1 VITIRVQGQALR
13 NNKTRLVL
21 AVVTVL
27 FVLVT
32 VSSLLSCV
40 QAQNTTVFSSSD
52 RFSIPQLNGTICFA
66 YNGSYS
72 SASLVNDTW
81 VFKDLAINTSRRLG
95 DLNVS
100 VQNSNITIYSFYSSD
115 AISATRQYIRY
126 FAEGAGRQV
135 FNLGVN
141 GTTHPSEWWVTINAP
156 NSVFLAQGREW
167 QLLPDN
173 TVIVDGQTGNVSVS
187 HFNFNVGPDYSNV
200 PFVERHSVLIV
211 TVAAVAVTVVVA
223 SVITV
228 RVRRKPRGN

>member
-1 VITIRVQGQALR
+1 VITIPVQGQALR
-13 NNKTRLVL
+13 INRTIVL
-21 AVVTVL
+21 SGVTVL

-32 VSSLLSCV
+32 VSSLLLSGV
-40 QAQNTTVFSSSD
+40 QAQNRISFTTSD
-52 RFSIPQLNGTICFA
+52 RFSIPQLNGSIQFA

-72 SASLVNDTW
+72 SAALENDAW

-95 DLNVS
+95 DLTVS
-100 VQNSNITIYSFYSSD
+100 VKDSNITLYSFYSSD

-126 FAEGAGRQV
+126 YAEGAGRQV

-167 QLLPDN
+167 QLLSDN
-173 TVIVDGQTGNVSVS
+173 TVIVNGQTGNVSVS
-187 HFNFNVGPDYSNV
+187 HFNFNVGPDYSKV
-200 PFVERHSVLIV
+200 PFVEHHSVLIV
-211 TVAAVAVTVVVA
+211 TAAAVAVTVVVA

-228 RVRRKPRGN
+228 KVRRKPDGN

>member
-1 VITIRVQGQALR
+1 LR
-13 NNKTRLVL
+13 ILNNRIVL
-21 AVVTVL
+21 AGVTLL
-27 FVLVT
+27 FVFVT
-32 VSSLLSCV
+32 VSSLLLLGV
-40 QAQNTTVFSSSD
+40 QAQDRISFKSSD
-52 RFSIPQLNGTICFA
+52 RFSIPQLNGSIQFA

-72 SASLVNDTW
+72 SAALENDTW
-81 VFKDLAINTSRRLG
+81 VFRDLAINSSRQLG
-95 DLNVS
+95 TLKVS

-126 FAEGAGRQV
+126 FAEDAGRQV

-173 TVIVDGQTGNVSVS
+173 TVIVNGQTGNVSVS
-187 HFNFNVGPDYSNV
+187 HFNFNVGPDYSKV

-211 TVAAVAVTVVVA
+211 VAAALAVTVVVA

-228 RVRRKPRGN
+228 KVRRKPHGN